1 MNDTLAREATPKAF
15 ISYSWDDDEH
25 RDWVRQ
31 FAKRLRDD
39 GVTVTLDT
47 WHTAPGTQLPHFME
61 KAIRENDFVL
71 IICTPRYKQRSD
83 SRIGGAGYEGDIMTA
98 EVLTKGNHQK
108 FIPILRIGNWQD
120 AAPVWLVGKYYVD
133 LRGEPFRASQY
144 EDLLTTL
151 HDAREEAPPVGSIPA
166 AIQALKRRDS
176 RPISETKRAQGCIK
190 IKGIIVDAV
199 TTPRNDGTPGSA
211 LYKVPFQLSALP
223 DDDWVQLFVDT
234 WNHPPTFTSMHRSG
248 IARVEGDRVILDG
261 TTIEEVEKYH
271 RDTLTLVL
279 KHVNEKISRLEEDR
293 KRRSQA
299 QEKEL
304 LQHKDNVQ
312 DVAKR
317 LKFD

>member
-1 MNDTLAREATPKAF
+1 MLDELSRIHADNFETNPLSSLAR
-15 ISYSWDDDEH
+15 S
-25 RDWVRQ
+25 
-31 FAKRLRDD
+31 RLARRPLIQRRA
-39 GVTVTLDT
+39 VTLDT

-151 HDAREEAPPVGSIPA
+151 HDSREEAPPVGSIPA

-176 RPISETKRAQGCIK
+176 RPISETK
-190 IKGIIVDAV
+190 
-199 TTPRNDGTPGSA
+199 SA
-211 LYKVPFQLSALP
+211 GLY
-223 DDDWVQLFVDT
+223 
-234 WNHPPTFTSMHRSG
+234 
-248 IARVEGDRVILDG
+248 
-261 TTIEEVEKYH
+261 
-271 RDTLTLVL
+271 
-279 KHVNEKISRLEEDR
+279 
-293 KRRSQA
+293 
-299 QEKEL
+299 
-304 LQHKDNVQ
+304 Q
-312 DVAKR
+312 D
-317 LKFD
+317 

>member
-1 MNDTLAREATPKAF
+1 
-15 ISYSWDDDEH
+15 
-25 RDWVRQ
+25 V
-31 FAKRLRDD
+31 KR
-39 GVTVTLDT
+39 
-47 WHTAPGTQLPHFME
+47 
-61 KAIRENDFVL
+61 
-71 IICTPRYKQRSD
+71 
-83 SRIGGAGYEGDIMTA
+83 
-98 EVLTKGNHQK
+98 
-108 FIPILRIGNWQD
+108 
-120 AAPVWLVGKYYVD
+120 
-133 LRGEPFRASQY
+133 
-144 EDLLTTL
+144 
-151 HDAREEAPPVGSIPA
+151 
-166 AIQALKRRDS
+166 
-176 RPISETKRAQGCIK
+176 RAQGCIK